1 MKKIFTKTLILLT
14 LFFASCSTSS
24 MITLM
29 DSDAETE
36 WNDGKLWAFKSNDNY
51 MVAMTINTSKDDYGT
66 YQLDLIVE
74 NLTDTSIV
82 FDPSLIV
89 VKIGSGPKI
98 QQLATYEYP
107 ARKNANMAKY
117 LENENIYL
125 LTKISN
131 KGNQIKQIGY
141 LKKNT
146 IYSKQG
152 IIGYLNLEQ
161 KRFENNA
168 VMSIEIPIDNDV
180 FNFNWYISPIKN

>member
-1 MKKIFTKTLILLT
+1 
-14 LFFASCSTSS
+14 
-24 MITLM
+24 
-29 DSDAETE
+29 
-36 WNDGKLWAFKSNDNY
+36 
-51 MVAMTINTSKDDYGT
+51 
-66 YQLDLIVE
+66 
-74 NLTDTSIV
+74 
-82 FDPSLIV
+82 
-89 VKIGSGPKI
+89 
-98 QQLATYEYP
+98 
-107 ARKNANMAKY
+107 MAKY

-180 FNFNWYISPIKN
+180 FNFNWYISPIEN

>member
-1 MKKIFTKTLILLT
+1 MYLRGVNIMEIERKFLVKNINELDLSKYNHKTMKKIFTKTLILLT

-29 DSDAETE
+29 DNDAETE

-107 ARKNANMAKY
+107 ARKNTGAR
-117 LENENIYL
+117 
-125 LTKISN
+125 
-131 KGNQIKQIGY
+131 KG
-141 LKKNT
+141 
-146 IYSKQG
+146 YSHT
-152 IIGYLNLEQ
+152 N
-161 KRFENNA
+161 RT
-168 VMSIEIPIDNDV
+168 
-180 FNFNWYISPIKN
+180 